1 MTKAAHLEQ
10 TTNAHHP
17 KERGRSVGRNKVRQN
32 IWKEHIELAP
42 SVRSQLRQLLEKEPT
57 EADHFKNK
65 QKTPQERSKYLGKN
79 MVRHIIWM
87 GLTKTAPL
95 EGTN

>member
-32 IWKEHIELAP
+32 IWKEHTELAP
-42 SVRSQLRQLLEKEPT
+42 SVRSQLRQLLEKEPI

-65 QKTPQERSKYLGKN
+65 QKNPTRTKQIFGEKHGKAYYLD
-79 MVRHIIWM
+79 
-87 GLTKTAPL
+87 GL
-95 EGTN
+95 N